1 MNEKQ
6 YEELCKLTDEVLQV
20 PDATPVRVAIP
31 WLHIIREHPVFLV
44 DYEGLFTQ
52 DNKFIYLVR
61 TWRRSICNK
70 LGLIRVLLISV
81 ILSDMLRWSEVV
93 DKLACIDILFISHL
107 MNRSQFNDKDDL
119 YYSDLPQKLK
129 QDGYIPLTV
138 MLNHTKVLST
148 SLYDRQNSE
157 KLQKVVFSKNLGF
170 FYELKNIRRLWMESR
185 SLKKSARLERHDLKK
200 KILFQAARE
209 ALSPSSLHAMRLE
222 TLVRT
227 LVEKTRTKVLIATH
241 EGHAWERLA
250 FYSARQANPV
260 IKCIGYM
267 QAPLFQRQHA
277 VKRNLGKDYN
287 PDMIFT
293 SGPIQKKQLDSSLPK
308 KIPVNV
314 LGSRRCFDKKAMSH
328 YSRNELSMKNDIQ
341 KACLVIPEGIESEI
355 HLLFEFS
362 LKCAWQY
369 PHVNFIWRLHPLFSF
384 EVLTARNRTYRSVP
398 GNIELSDRELDIDL
412 NRCNWVLYRGSSAVI
427 QAVVAGLRPIYLHV
441 PGQMR
446 IDPLYELDEWKI
458 EIETTKDFMSV
469 LRGSACDGGRH
480 YQKARDYCLK
490 TYVPFD
496 YSTIINT
503 LSRN

>member
-1 MNEKQ
+1 LNEKQ

-129 QDGYIPLTV
+129 QDGYMPLTV

-148 SLYDRQNSE
+148 SLYGRQNSE
-157 KLQKVVFSKNLGF
+157 KLQKVVFPKNLGF

-293 SGPIQKKQLDSSLPK
+293 SGPIQKKATRQFITKKDS
-308 KIPVNV
+308 
-314 LGSRRCFDKKAMSH
+314 RQCFGFQA
-328 YSRNELSMKNDIQ
+328 
-341 KACLVIPEGIESEI
+341 
-355 HLLFEFS
+355 LF
-362 LKCAWQY
+362 
-369 PHVNFIWRLHPLFSF
+369 
-384 EVLTARNRTYRSVP
+384 
-398 GNIELSDRELDIDL
+398 
-412 NRCNWVLYRGSSAVI
+412 
-427 QAVVAGLRPIYLHV
+427 
-441 PGQMR
+441 
-446 IDPLYELDEWKI
+446 
-458 EIETTKDFMSV
+458 
-469 LRGSACDGGRH
+469 
-480 YQKARDYCLK
+480 
-490 TYVPFD
+490 
-496 YSTIINT
+496 
-503 LSRN
+503 